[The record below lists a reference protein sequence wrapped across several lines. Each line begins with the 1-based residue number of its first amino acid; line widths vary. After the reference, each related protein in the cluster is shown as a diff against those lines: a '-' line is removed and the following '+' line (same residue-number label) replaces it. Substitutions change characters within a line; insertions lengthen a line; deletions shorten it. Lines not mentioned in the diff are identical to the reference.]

1 MTCNSDRKELVLITT
16 KFIAACIVF
25 SLIGV
30 PTVSFAKARG
40 GSGGGFS
47 SGSRSGGSGSMGSR
61 GSRTHQQNSA
71 KPIEQSTTPKPSATP
86 PQTASPA
93 PTAQP
98 APAAQSSWLQRNPLL
113 AGIAGGIA
121 GSWIG
126 HMIFGAT
133 DSSARTNEAGEQV
146 SETERAAGASGPN
159 GMMLI
164 LLMLMGGGA
173 LYYFLRGR
181 RSPVPDFSGITRRSA
196 VSGSLLT
203 DSSATI
209 LPAATVETEIT
220 SADKAAFQQ
229 LLVDIQTAWG
239 KQDLAGLRRLVT
251 PEMLEYFSTGL
262 AEQTSQDIANHVEDV
277 VLLRAEVRECWT
289 EDAMRYATVMLH
301 WSARDYTVS
310 LTKQHGESG
319 YVIEGN
325 EEKPTE
331 SSEVWTFMRYQNG
344 KWLLSAIQQVA

>member
-1 MTCNSDRKELVLITT
+1 MNTT
-16 KFIAACIVF
+16 KLIAACIAL

-30 PTVSFAKARG
+30 PTISFAKARG

-61 GSRTHQQNSA
+61 GSRTYQQNSA
-71 KPIEQSTTPKPSATP
+71 KPIEQSTTAKPPATP

-98 APAAQSSWLQRNPLL
+98 APAAQPSWLQRNPLL

-146 SETERAAGASGPN
+146 SETEQAAGSSGPS

-164 LLMLMGGGA
+164 LLMLMGAGA
-173 LYYFLRGR
+173 FYYVLKGR
-181 RSPVPDFSGITRRSA
+181 RSPVPDFSGITRSSA
-196 VSGSLLT
+196 VSGSLLA
-203 DSSATI
+203 DSSATT
-209 LPAATVETEIT
+209 LPAATVDTEIT

-277 VLLRAEVRECWT
+277 VLRRAEVRESWT
-289 EDAMRYATVMLH
+289 EEATQYATVMLQ

-310 LTKQHGESG
+310 LTKQRGESG
-319 YVIEGN
+319 YLIEGS